1 MTKLSSL
8 QEELNQRILQTQSND
23 YYNNPNREWLKP
35 VSGATKSFLMMHAI
49 CEENLQGYHF
59 DCRSV
64 PGFEYL
70 AKKNITVSDFRGL
83 IHENDR
89 AFFDRCRERGHRF
102 ASGKSLDVLTNYS
115 LVFECR
121 MQNSSKV
128 FKRILFKF
136 KLVELPSKSGYA
148 LMLQLFPLLY
158 LEKELQHHICHIIN
172 DITCEIAEKSRG
184 NGITDTEQLVLKKLI
199 YSNNVKAIAEELEKS
214 ENTVDTHRKR
224 IYSKF
229 GVGLHSH
236 AVLYSLLVGLIK
248 LD

>member
-1 MTKLSSL
+1 MAKLLSL
-8 QEELNQRILQTQSND
+8 QEELNQRILQTRSND
-23 YYNNPNREWLKP
+23 DYNNPDREWLRP
-35 VSGATKSFLMMHAI
+35 VSGALKSFLIMHAI
-49 CEENLQGYHF
+49 CEENLQCYHF
-59 DCRSV
+59 ESRSV
-64 PGFEYL
+64 KGFEYL
-70 AKKNITVSDFRGL
+70 AKKNITVGDFREL
-83 IHENDR
+83 IYESDR
-89 AFFDRCRERGHRF
+89 AFFDRCRERGLRF

-136 KLVELPSKSGYA
+136 KLVELPYKSGYA
-148 LMLQLFPLLY
+148 LLLQLFPLLY
-158 LEKELQHHICHIIN
+158 MEKKMQHHICYIIN

-184 NGITDTEQLVLKKLI
+184 IGITDTEQLVLKMLI
-199 YSNNVKAIAEELEKS
+199 YTNNVKAIAEELEKS

-236 AVLYSLLVGLIK
+236 AVLYALLVGLIK
-248 LD
+248 L